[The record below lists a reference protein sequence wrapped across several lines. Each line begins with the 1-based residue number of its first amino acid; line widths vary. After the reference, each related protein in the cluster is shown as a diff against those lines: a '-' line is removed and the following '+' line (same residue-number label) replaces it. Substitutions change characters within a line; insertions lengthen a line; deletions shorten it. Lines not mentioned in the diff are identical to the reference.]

1 MDVLSLIGLIM
12 AFVAIIGGNYLEGG
26 HLGALANGPA
36 ALIVLGGTVGAALLQ
51 SPMSAFKRA
60 MQILAWIF
68 FPPRVDLAGGID
80 RVVNWSLTARKEGLL
95 GLEGV
100 ADAEPDSYSRK
111 GLQLL
116 VDGAEPEAIRSI
128 LEVDFYTQESRDIE
142 AAKVFESMGGYAPTI
157 GIIGAVMGLIH
168 VMGNLADPSQLGNG
182 IAVAF
187 VAIIGGNY
195 LEGGH
200 LGALAN
206 GPAALIVLGGMV
218 GAALLQSPMSAFK
231 RAMQILGW
239 IFFPPRV
246 DLAGGI
252 DRVVNWSLTARKEGL
267 LGLEGVADAEPDSY
281 SRKGLQLLVDGAEPE
296 AIRSIL
302 EVDFY
307 TQESRDIEAA
317 KVFESMGGYAP
328 TIGIIGAVMGLIHVM
343 GNLADPSQLGNGIAV
358 AFVATIYGVASA
370 NLILLPVAAK
380 LKSIALRQSRYR
392 EMLLEGILSIAE
404 GENPRSI
411 ELKLQGFMD

>member
-36 ALIVLGGTVGAALLQ
+36 ALIVLGGTIGAALLQ

-100 ADAEPDSYSRK
+100 ADAEPD
-111 GLQLL
+111 
-116 VDGAEPEAIRSI
+116 A
-128 LEVDFYTQESRDIE
+128 
-142 AAKVFESMGGYAPTI
+142 
-157 GIIGAVMGLIH
+157 
-168 VMGNLADPSQLGNG
+168 
-182 IAVAF
+182 
-187 VAIIGGNY
+187 
-195 LEGGH
+195 
-200 LGALAN
+200 
-206 GPAALIVLGGMV
+206 
-218 GAALLQSPMSAFK
+218 
-231 RAMQILGW
+231 
-239 IFFPPRV
+239 
-246 DLAGGI
+246 
-252 DRVVNWSLTARKEGL
+252 
-267 LGLEGVADAEPDSY
+267 Y